1 MNQLIQLHQ
10 LLAQLRL
17 KGMDLILEDI
27 LGKAEKDGLSVQE
40 VLHELLLAEKRHK
53 QERSLHYRIKQADLP
68 FEWGLDSFP
77 FERQPCIDKSR
88 MMTLAGLGFIQR
100 AENIVFIGPTGVGKT
115 GLALG
120 LLRKAL
126 LQGYRGKF
134 YKVQNLMDQLFDSL
148 ADRSS
153 PRFLKRLANYDLLLL
168 DELGYL
174 TLGREQMNMFFRLM
188 DERYSKNKP
197 TMITTNLKYDEW
209 YEILEPAQMVAALLD
224 RLQHHCVTINMIDGD
239 SLRRPEPAAT

>member
-1 MNQLIQLHQ
+1 MTQLFYVHQ
-10 LLAQLRL
+10 LLQELRL
-17 KGMDLILEDI
+17 NGMDQVLEE
-27 LGKAEKDGLSVQE
+27 LLVKVEKHGLCVQE
-40 VLHELLLAEKRHK
+40 ILHELLLAEKRHK
-53 QERSLHYRIKQADLP
+53 QERSLLYRMKQADLP
-68 FEWGLDSFP
+68 FEWTLESFP
-77 FERQPCIDKSR
+77 FDKQPCIDKSR
-88 MMTLAGLGFIQR
+88 IMTLAGLGFIQR
-100 AENIVFIGPTGVGKT
+100 AENIVFIGPTGAGKT

-197 TMITTNLKYDEW
+197 TMITTNLVYDEW
-209 YEILEPAQMVAALLD
+209 YEILEPSQMVAALLD
-224 RLQHHCVTINMIDGD
+224 RLKHHCVTINMIDGD

>member
-1 MNQLIQLHQ
+1 MGPGVI
-10 LLAQLRL
+10 
-17 KGMDLILEDI
+17 
-27 LGKAEKDGLSVQE
+27 
-40 VLHELLLAEKRHK
+40 
-53 QERSLHYRIKQADLP
+53 
-68 FEWGLDSFP
+68 SFD
-77 FERQPCIDKSR
+77 RQPCIDKSR
-88 MMTLAGLGFIQR
+88 IMTLAGLGFIQR

-115 GLALG
+115 GLALS

-134 YKVQNLMDQLFDSL
+134 YKVQDLMDQLFDSL

-174 TLGREQMNMFFRLM
+174 TLGKEQMNMFFRLM

-197 TMITTNLKYDEW
+197 TMITTNLEYDEW
-209 YEILEPAQMVAALLD
+209 YGILEPAQMVAALLD
-224 RLQHHCVTINMIDGD
+224 RLKHHCVTISMIEGD
-239 SLRRPEPAAT
+239 TLRRPEPAATSAKNRSHPPDKAEGTLPSAFLCPPLLSTDSAHLKGLFFLA